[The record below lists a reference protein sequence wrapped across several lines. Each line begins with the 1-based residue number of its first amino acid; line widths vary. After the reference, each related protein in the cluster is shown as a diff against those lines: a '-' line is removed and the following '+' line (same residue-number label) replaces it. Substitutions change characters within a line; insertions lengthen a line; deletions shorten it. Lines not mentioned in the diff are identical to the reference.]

1 MMASLRKV
9 ELNKRH
15 CLMQRVRDAL
25 REEAPSDHR
34 MDNLLVAGE
43 VGTNTH
49 SFTNIAVQ
57 RLQQRSA

>member
-1 MMASLRKV
+1 
-9 ELNKRH
+9 
-15 CLMQRVRDAL
+15 MQRVRDAL

-57 RLQQRSA
+57 RLQQRFA